1 MQGNRSKRKEI
12 LLVLVSSLL
21 VLIIVELILR
31 TAPNNSGKIKKYGW
45 AVPNNAK
52 YSKMVEDSPG
62 KKVKVEVEYFDY
74 GFKRW
79 GDSGTQKVKMFI
91 IGDSYAQM
99 DRVSNGQEW
108 YSFLEKE
115 LNLELF
121 VYGVGGHGSLQEYMV
136 IDDFID
142 KIRPDLIILQFC
154 DNDYENNLYELDLL
168 VYPYNSN
175 GFRPYLENGEII
187 YRQPARFYALRRYS
201 SIADRILQIY
211 DRFMRWKIRRNR
223 EAYNK
228 QRKAELMGAPK
239 KEKERIR
246 LLREEAFE
254 VTSRIMSMIRKRSE
268 GIPVYL
274 FSVYFSSF
282 SNNLAEK
289 LAKLNNFIYI
299 PLIQEFANAE
309 KENICLR
316 VVNDGHW
323 NRMGN
328 RIVGEGLVAYF
339 KKAGISKIN
348 AHVSGVDVN

>member
-12 LLVLVSSLL
+12 LLALVSSLL
-21 VLIIVELILR
+21 VLIIAELILR
-31 TAPNNSGKIKKYGW
+31 TTPDNSGRIKKYGW
-45 AVPNNAK
+45 AVPSNAK
-52 YSKMVEDSPG
+52 DSKMIEDSPG
-62 KKVKVEVEYFDY
+62 KRVKVTVEYFDY

-79 GDSGTQKVKMFI
+79 GDPCSQKVKMFI

-99 DRVSNGQEW
+99 SKVSNGQEW
-108 YSFLEKE
+108 YSFLENE

-121 VYGVGGHGSLQEYMV
+121 VYGAGGHGSLQEYMV
-136 IDDFID
+136 FDDFID
-142 KIRPDLIILQFC
+142 KIKPDLILLQFC
-154 DNDYENNLYELDLL
+154 DNDYENNLYELDLS

-175 GFRPYLENGEII
+175 GYRPYLENDKII
-187 YRQPARFYALRRYS
+187 YRQPAPFCTFRRYS
-201 SIADRILQIY
+201 SIADKILQVY
-211 DRFMRWKIRRNR
+211 DRFMRWKVRRNR
-223 EAYNK
+223 QAYNK
-228 QRKAELMGAPK
+228 QRQAKLMGAPE

-254 VTSRIMSMIRKRSE
+254 VTNMIMSMIRKRSQ

-274 FSVYFSSF
+274 FSVSF
-282 SNNLAEK
+282 SNFKNHFVEK

-299 PLIQEFANAE
+299 PVIPEFVNAE

-339 KKAGISKIN
+339 KKAGISKIS
-348 AHVSGVDVN
+348 ASAPRVDVN